1 MLLLINIKRKF
12 RFLLTAGFLVMLGCE
27 SEGDFQ
33 FDNLGVSKAGSMAQF
48 YIDPSYLYV
57 VEQTNLSIFDI
68 TKEQPLLIAKTKL
81 PWVSETIFKLNDILM
96 IGTTTGVLFY
106 NVSNP
111 QNPTLLSDYAH
122 ITSCDPVVSNGQ
134 YAFVTLRSGR
144 TCGPAADELQVLD
157 ITDISKPKLIGSYP
171 MLSPYGLAIM
181 GNNLFVGEGSFGMRW
196 FDISNILELTKV
208 ETIREIEALDFIVN
222 GNNITINTKNSL
234 LQMELTPSNE
244 LVKISEM
251 FYADN

>member
-1 MLLLINIKRKF
+1 
-12 RFLLTAGFLVMLGCE
+12 MLGCG
-27 SEGDFQ
+27 SEGDFK
-33 FDNLGVSKAGSMAQF
+33 FDDLGVSKAGSMAQF

-57 VEQTNLSIFDI
+57 VEQTNLSVFDI
-68 TKEQPLLIAKTKL
+68 TKAQPLLIAKTKL
-81 PWVSETIFKLNDILM
+81 PWMSETIFKLNDILM

-106 NVSNP
+106 DVSNP

-157 ITDISKPKLIGSYP
+157 ITDISKPELIGSYP

-196 FDISNILELTKV
+196 FDISNILELTEV